1 METKKLHSRFSL
13 GRQSSL
19 APDHDDSA
27 TINSPVTDSVTDSVT
42 ITDLVDPTVRLMY
55 LANEGDFEGITEL
68 LDDGSDVNFRDSD
81 GRSALHIA
89 ACQGRTDVVELL
101 LQRGAEVDVQ
111 DRWCSTVMHCN
122 AIFFVCFVLVSC

>member
-1 METKKLHSRFSL
+1 METKKLPSRFSL

-19 APDHDDSA
+19 APEHDGSA
-27 TINSPVTDSVTDSVT
+27 TVNSPV
-42 ITDLVDPTVRLMY
+42 TDLVDPTVRLMY
-55 LANEGDFEGITEL
+55 LANEGDLEGITEL
-68 LDDGSDVNFRDSD
+68 LDDGSDVNFRDID

-122 AIFFVCFVLVSC
+122 AIFFVCFVLVISIVLVNANN

>member
-1 METKKLHSRFSL
+1 METKKLHSHFSL

-27 TINSPVTDSVTDSVT
+27 TVNSPVTDSVTV
-42 ITDLVDPTVRLMY
+42 IDLVDPTVRLMY
-55 LANEGDFEGITEL
+55 LANEGDLEGITEL

-111 DRWCSTVMHCN
+111 DRWCSTVMQCN

>member
-19 APDHDDSA
+19 APDHDGSA
-27 TINSPVTDSVTDSVT
+27 TVNSLVTDSVTV
-42 ITDLVDPTVRLMY
+42 TDLVDPTVRLMY
-55 LANEGDFEGITEL
+55 LANEGDLEGITEL
-68 LDDGSDVNFRDSD
+68 LDDGSDVNFRDTD
-81 GRSALHIA
+81 GRSALHVA

-111 DRWCSTVMHCN
+111 DRWCSTVMQCN
-122 AIFFVCFVLVSC
+122 AIFFVCFVLVSS